1 MISMSIINKSWDKI
15 LEKEY
20 KKEYFNRL
28 MESLNQEYEI
38 HNVYPPKNE
47 IFKSLEL
54 VPYENIRAVILGQDP
69 YHGKGQANGLAFSVN
84 KGIKI
89 PPSLNNIY
97 KLINKDLGLYIPNH
111 GDLTK
116 WANEGVLLLNRSLTV
131 RGKQADSHRG
141 LGWEEFTGK
150 IIEIVGKSTQPIVFF
165 LWGKKAQE
173 AEKYIDT
180 NKHLV
185 LTSVHPSPLSAY
197 RGFFDSEH
205 FKKANEFIKSKN
217 LKEIDWQIEN
227 I

>member
-1 MISMSIINKSWDKI
+1 MSIINKSWDKI

-131 RGKQADSHRG
+131 RGIQADSHRG

-205 FKKANEFIKSKN
+205 FKKANKFIKSKN
-217 LKEIDWQIEN
+217 LKDIDWQIEN